1 MPNNIFSKN
10 SIIWVFQRN
19 FMFFLKIAMYQKIAK
34 FSTLWT
40 GVKLNHK
47 WKFSSIFLFL
57 LPFRNSIM
65 PNNIF
70 SKNSIIWVFQRNFMF
85 FFEDCNVPK
94 NCEILHFVNQS
105 EPQSQMEVFF
115 DFFSFYYHLEQYQ
128 WQITYLSKN
137 SIKFFNQC
145 NVQIG
150 KSPLCERE
158 WSSITNGIFLR
169 IFLFLLPFRNSIM
182 PNNMFSKNSI
192 IWVFQRNFMF
202 FFWRLQCTKKLRNSP
217 LCEPEWTSITNGSFL
232 RFFLFLLPF
241 RNSIM
246 PNNIFSKNSIIW
258 VFQRNFMFFLKI
270 AMYQKIA
277 KFSTLWTGVKLNHK
291 WKFSSIFLFLLPFRN
306 SIMPNNIF
314 SKNSIIWVFQRNFMF
329 FFEDCNVPKNCEIL
343 HFVNRSEPQSQM
355 EVFFDFFSFYYHLGT
370 VSCQITFFQ
379 KTQ

>member
-1 MPNNIFSKN
+1 MPNNTFSKN

-34 FSTLWT
+34 FSTLST

-85 FFEDCNVPK
+85 F
-94 NCEILHFVNQS
+94 
-105 EPQSQMEVFF
+105 
-115 DFFSFYYHLEQYQ
+115 
-128 WQITYLSKN
+128 
-137 SIKFFNQC
+137 
-145 NVQIG
+145 
-150 KSPLCERE
+150 
-158 WSSITNGIFLR
+158 
-169 IFLFLLPFRNSIM
+169 
-182 PNNMFSKNSI
+182 
-192 IWVFQRNFMF
+192 
-202 FFWRLQCTKKLRNSP
+202 WRLQCTKKLRNSP
-217 LCEPEWTSITNGSFL
+217 LCPREWSSITNGSFL

-277 KFSTLWTGVKLNHK
+277 KFSTLSTGVKLNHK
-291 WKFSSIFLFLLPFRN
+291 WKFSSIFSLF
-306 SIMPNNIF
+306 
-314 SKNSIIWVFQRNFMF
+314 
-329 FFEDCNVPKNCEIL
+329 
-343 HFVNRSEPQSQM
+343 
-355 EVFFDFFSFYYHLGT
+355 
-370 VSCQITFFQ
+370 ITI
-379 KTQ
+379 